1 MPAQPQQ
8 HSHRAPRA
16 AAPRDDIPYL
26 PVARLFDPQQMR
38 FSEAEARSPPGDPPG
53 YSSALERARTAR
65 AERKAAEARAAART
79 VDDIEPSSPVAADM
93 PVAQATSAK
102 PARAEKVGTKR
113 PCGSKSASAAGTA
126 ASGTRSTA
134 ISNVLSSEGL
144 TLKLRYDGKLQPV
157 VSCKPVGSDAKSGV
171 SIRVPEP
178 FAVSGRHSL
187 DAMKRWFPSA
197 DCRVY
202 LACYAEPGSEKAF
215 LKVMDDLAS
224 RNRAAVVDAGDGF
237 VWHVVP
243 PTRETVQS
251 KVVSKT
257 VAKNKGMMLVYGK
270 SAARK

>member
-8 HSHRAPRA
+8 QTHRAPRA

-26 PVARLFDPQQMR
+26 PVVRLFDPQQMR
-38 FSEAEARSPPGDPPG
+38 FSETEARSPPGDPPG
-53 YSSALERARTAR
+53 YSSALERARAAR

-79 VDDIEPSSPVAADM
+79 VDDIEPSSPVAVDM
-93 PVAQATSAK
+93 PVAQAA
-102 PARAEKVGTKR
+102 PAMPVRAEKVGTKR
-113 PCGSKSASAAGTA
+113 PRGKSASSAGAAGA
-126 ASGTRSTA
+126 GGRSAA

-144 TLKLRYDGKLQPV
+144 TLKLRYDAKLQPV

-171 SIRVPEP
+171 SMRVPEP

-197 DCRVY
+197 GCRVY